1 MTKALRQT
9 YQLRID
15 LEGAK
20 PPIWRR
26 LIVEDSIK
34 LSTFHVAI
42 QIAMGWTDSHMHQF
56 IADNQFYGAPDPE
69 FSFHEIRDE
78 TKFRL
83 KQVLKKEN
91 DVIIYEY
98 DFGDGWTHKI
108 KLEKIFPFDAKAQL
122 PYCVKAKG
130 ACPPE
135 DIGGIWGYYHFLDVM
150 KDPEHPE
157 HEDYK
162 EWIDG
167 DFDPNEYDLDE
178 TNELL
183 LEHCR

>member
-1 MTKALRQT
+1 MAKALRRT

-15 LEGAK
+15 LDGSK

-56 IADNQFYGAPDPE
+56 IADNEYYGIPDPE
-69 FSFHEIRDE
+69 FSFEPVHDE
-78 TKFRL
+78 GKFRL
-83 KQVLKKEN
+83 NQVLKKEK

-98 DFGDGWTHKI
+98 DFGDGWIHKI
-108 KLEKIFPFDAKAQL
+108 KLEKILPFDPKVQL
-122 PYCVKAKG
+122 PCCVKAKG

-135 DIGGIWGYYHFLDVM
+135 DIGGIWGYYHFLEAIN
-150 KDPEHPE
+150 DPEHPE
-157 HEDYK
+157 HEDYM
-162 EWIDG
+162 EWIDE
-167 DFDPNEYDLDE
+167 DFDPDAYDENE
-178 TNELL
+178 TNALL
-183 LEHCR
+183 LKFCR